1 MYIYSIERGEK
12 MIHLTI
18 NIPEII
24 TNIIVPI
31 IPSLAAN
38 LIYDTYKKANYFL

>member
-1 MYIYSIERGEK
+1 
-12 MIHLTI
+12 MINLTI

-24 TNIIVPI
+24 TNIIIPI

-38 LIYDTYKKANYFL
+38 LIYDTFKKANYKK